1 VCCCTK
7 SDMHFPLSEPLRGTG
22 GLAVKHAS
30 HIWNK
35 SLDSGVSRSSSVT
48 SAPCFTN
55 IDCDRAQVY
64 KEAARVQF
72 SSVQFYS
79 VQFSSIQFSSVQFS
93 SIQFSLVLFNS
104 VQFSSV

>member
-7 SDMHFPLSEPLRGTG
+7 CHMHFPLSEPLRNIG

-35 SLDSGVSRSSSVT
+35 SLDSGVSRSFVT
-48 SAPCFTN
+48 SARCFTN
-55 IDCDRAQVY
+55 IDCARAQVY

-79 VQFSSIQFSSVQFS
+79 VQFYSVQFS
-93 SIQFSLVLFNS
+93 SIQ
-104 VQFSSV
+104 SS